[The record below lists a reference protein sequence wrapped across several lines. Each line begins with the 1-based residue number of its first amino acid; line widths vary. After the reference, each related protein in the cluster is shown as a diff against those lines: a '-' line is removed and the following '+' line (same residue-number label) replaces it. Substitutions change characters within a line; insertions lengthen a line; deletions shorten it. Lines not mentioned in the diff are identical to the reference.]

1 MRSKM
6 GKKDTLTKILAIA
19 GSILVWLPMLAPLV
33 FAVIRFIQARR
44 FLFDYL
50 MPAEIFPVVLVGS
63 GLLVWAAIRARSRR
77 GLIGWGLAAAV
88 GLLIC
93 SMALAEVTGLASGET
108 EEGGWQWA
116 LVLVLFAGFWLG
128 LVGMGVGGV
137 LLVRDL
143 SG

>member
-1 MRSKM
+1 ME
-6 GKKDTLTKILAIA
+6 KKDTLTKILAIA

>member
-1 MRSKM
+1 M

>member
-1 MRSKM
+1 M
-6 GKKDTLTKILAIA
+6 GKKDRLTKILAII
-19 GSILVWLPMLAPLV
+19 GTVLVWLPMLAPLV
-33 FAVIRFIQARR
+33 FAVIRFIRARR

-50 MPAEIFPVVLVGS
+50 MPAELFPVVLVGG
-63 GLLVWAAIRARSRR
+63 GLLLWAAFRARSRR
-77 GLIGWGLAAAV
+77 EIIGWGLAAAI

-93 SMALAEVTGLASGET
+93 SMALAVVTGLASGET

-116 LVLVLFAGFWLG
+116 LVVVLFAGFWLG

-137 LLVRDL
+137 FLVRDL